1 MSAKQQLIANE
12 FNKGNLEQAKM
23 LLWLFGNNPDFNN
36 K

>member
-1 MSAKQQLIANE
+1 MSVKQQLIT
-12 FNKGNLEQAKM
+12 NKGNLEQAEM